1 MKGAQLYS
9 ENRYKESIEV
19 MEMSI
24 KEYLNAEDECRYL
37 CEGSTLQLSSD
48 DLFVSMTSMYIFFLF
63 SMYSSKYLFYVVFR
77 ELSCEM

>member
-9 ENRYKESIEV
+9 ENLYKESIEV

-24 KEYLNAEDECRYL
+24 KEYLAAEDECRYL

-48 DLFVSMTSMYIFFLF
+48 DLFVSMTSMYNFLILCI
-63 SMYSSKYLFYVVFR
+63 Y
-77 ELSCEM
+77 